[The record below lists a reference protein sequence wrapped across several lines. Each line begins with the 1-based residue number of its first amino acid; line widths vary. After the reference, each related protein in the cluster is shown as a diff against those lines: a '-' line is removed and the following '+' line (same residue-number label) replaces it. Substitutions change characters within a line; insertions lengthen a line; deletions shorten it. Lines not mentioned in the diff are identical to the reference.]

1 MKRGGGGSEKGDNSG
16 PVVFGLEGGVLTP
29 DCEFLSV
36 KIDDPLVGTPSLG
49 QDFSSFSFTSTLAAS
64 SLFSSSL
71 VFISFLT
78 FKIGEEDSSCSLK
91 KSSGL
96 LVAEKRGQ
104 GQTSFDTEHSLEG
117 KQSSHSTCCAAPPPW
132 LWLGG
137 LSASILICWR
147 TANLLHSGTHQLLFL
162 LQGSVSLLLWQCQ
175 PH

>member
-49 QDFSSFSFTSTLAAS
+49 KDFSSFSFTSTLAAS

-78 FKIGEEDSSCSLK
+78 FKIGDEDSSCSLK
-91 KSSGL
+91 KSALEDLASVFWL
-96 LVAEKRGQ
+96 LR
-104 GQTSFDTEHSLEG
+104 SLDKG
-117 KQSSHSTCCAAPPPW
+117 KPRLTLSIAWKASNLLILLAAPP
-132 LWLGG
+132 
-137 LSASILICWR
+137 
-147 TANLLHSGTHQLLFL
+147 
-162 LQGSVSLLLWQCQ
+162 LLLGLGLGV
-175 PH
+175 

>member
-1 MKRGGGGSEKGDNSG
+1 MVGVKRGGGGSEKGDNSG
-16 PVVFGLEGGVLTP
+16 PVVFELEGGVLTP
-29 DCEFLSV
+29 DCEFLSI

-49 QDFSSFSFTSTLAAS
+49 KDFSSFSFTSTLAAS

-117 KQSSHSTCCAAPPPW
+117 KQSSHSTCCAAPPP
-132 LWLGG
+132 
-137 LSASILICWR
+137 
-147 TANLLHSGTHQLLFL
+147 
-162 LQGSVSLLLWQCQ
+162 
-175 PH
+175 